1 MTRARRMLIGG
12 FSVTIA
18 VGPARSPAQS
28 PARTQPAVVITHPAQ
43 RPTLASRTVHLI
55 RRDPV
60 IAVPLDSVR
69 NIRLAPGEF
78 LGQRTGYG
86 SHVELREQQLGMVG
100 GGVPRVVTVRPL
112 PFIYTATTIDG
123 KRVRLQ
129 PAVVSEGLGYV
140 RDSNSF
146 VDSMLIALE
155 DRDSPGDNEVLSG
168 PIRINLSSQGHIVS
182 PDTVD
187 VTRTNLPPVRVRV
200 RAGVAVDS
208 VSIRVIPTFDP
219 RGEYGWLAV
228 RPAILFHNVRR
239 RAVGLGVAIVIR

>member
-55 RRDPV
+55 R
-60 IAVPLDSVR
+60 
-69 NIRLAPGEF
+69 RLAPGEF

-168 PIRINLSSQGHIVS
+168 PIRINLS
-182 PDTVD
+182 
-187 VTRTNLPPVRVRV
+187 
-200 RAGVAVDS
+200 
-208 VSIRVIPTFDP
+208 
-219 RGEYGWLAV
+219 
-228 RPAILFHNVRR
+228 
-239 RAVGLGVAIVIR
+239 